1 MANRRVQLV
10 VFMSMLC
17 LAVGVVVK
25 LKADQTS
32 VEIKRAELV
41 KAAKDAYDATD
52 AAFKQNRCI
61 IEEVYIWSRRLMQA
75 EQLQGAN
82 ANAAAEH
89 TQRMNDLRDYVLD
102 LREKNP
108 QRSLEHMLL
117 QAKYYVLEAEIGQ
130 ATN

>member
-10 VFMSMLC
+10 VCLSILC
-17 LAVGVVVK
+17 VVAGVVVK
-25 LKADQTS
+25 LKADESS
-32 VEIKRAELV
+32 VEIKRTELV

-75 EQLQGAN
+75 EQLQGTN

-89 TQRMNDLRDYVLD
+89 SRRMSDLRDYVLD
-102 LREKNP
+102 LKEKNP
-108 QRSLEHMLL
+108 QRSLQHMYL
-117 QAKYYVLEAEIGQ
+117 QSKYYIVEAEIGQ